1 MLGDRIRELRKSHSL
16 SQVDLARELHVSK
29 QTISNW
35 ENNNIPPSVDTL
47 VRIAKFFQVSTDYLL
62 EFSNTRNLNVDGLTD
77 RQLAHNQTIIQ
88 DIRDAAAPDPQ
99 QPKTGGAPYT

>member
-16 SQVDLARELHVSK
+16 SQVELARELHVSK

-62 EFSNTRNLNVDGLTD
+62 GRSEER
-77 RQLAHNQTIIQ
+77 
-88 DIRDAAAPDPQ
+88 
-99 QPKTGGAPYT
+99 

>member
-1 MLGDRIRELRKSHSL
+1 MTFLNEL
-16 SQVDLARELHVSK
+16 VELARELHVSK

-77 RQLAHNQTIIQ
+77 RQIAHIQTIIQ
-88 DIRDAAAPDPQ
+88 DIRDAASPDPH

>member
-16 SQVDLARELHVSK
+16 SQVELARELHVSK

-77 RQLAHNQTIIQ
+77 RQIAHIQTIIQ
-88 DIRDAAAPDPQ
+88 DIRDAAPDPQ